1 MTTKRMISISLLSG
15 VIGALFSALLFV
27 SITNSN
33 AAVTTSGYYVCENKT
48 TSALRMSAP
57 VTNKCTSGDYRY
69 FFASS
74 VSQAPS
80 PVDQGL
86 TGNTTTISY
95 LASGYSCP
103 SGARGLAGAQLVAGV
118 AWNGPTGF
126 NSPLTVNTQ
135 SFPIC
140 QLTVRVP

>member
-1 MTTKRMISISLLSG
+1 MNSKKLISISLLSG
-15 VIGALFSALLFV
+15 MIGALFSALLFV
-27 SITNSN
+27 SISNSN

-48 TSALRMSAP
+48 TSTLRMSAP
-57 VTNKCTSGDYRY
+57 VTNKCASGEYRY

-74 VSQAPS
+74 VNQTPS
-80 PVDQGL
+80 PLEQSS

-118 AWNGPTGF
+118 TWNGSTGF

-140 QLTVRVP
+140 QLTVRIP